1 MRKDVKRRRSIGHAA
16 TIQSRFALE
25 TTCDNGPSAHVRPER
40 QVRVRNRR
48 SPEVQPARK
57 SVTVN
62 AQFPPDIVSSIC
74 VPRTAKKAYD
84 LSAIT
89 RGSCFWGGQSN
100 AGSKVTSNLE
110 STV

>member
-1 MRKDVKRRRSIGHAA
+1 MTARVHTFAPNGRSGCV
-16 TIQSRFALE
+16 T
-25 TTCDNGPSAHVRPER
+25 GAHLR
-40 QVRVRNRR
+40 
-48 SPEVQPARK
+48 VQPLRK

-62 AQFPPDIVSSIC
+62 AQFPPDIVSSIR
-74 VPRTAKKAYD
+74 VSRTAKKAYD

-110 STV
+110 STGSF